1 MAYVW
6 KCANLNVRCMH
17 PRAVESQRFSG
28 GFGVTFIWNILSTA
42 AHSLPYRQGL
52 EDGGAA
58 ASMPRF
64 YCRVGWRI
72 KIDWVCSKDDKSLED
87 TIVGVGGCD
96 YLQWGILSY
105 LNKNKVCVEFAT
117 RSAESPLYPVLGFC
131 HAKDTFAFHSFV
143 HLRSQTVYCTD
154 FCKPLQ
160 LPHHLKIHP

>member
-1 MAYVW
+1 
-6 KCANLNVRCMH
+6 MH
-17 PRAVESQRFSG
+17 LRAVESQRFSG
-28 GFGVTFIWNILSTA
+28 GFGVTFIWNILSSA
-42 AHSLPYRQGL
+42 AHSLPYIQGL

-105 LNKNKVCVEFAT
+105 LNKSMCRIPNTERKV
-117 RSAESPLYPVLGFC
+117 SPLPCFGVLSCQRHICFSFFC
-131 HAKDTFAFHSFV
+131 TFAFTNSVLHWFLQASAASASSKNPS
-143 HLRSQTVYCTD
+143 LNGGQ
-154 FCKPLQ
+154 FCISVLQ
-160 LPHHLKIHP
+160 GF